1 MSSTESTAIRT
12 GSSNSRELRRVV
24 LSSYVGSALEFYD
37 FILYVTAASLV
48 FGGVFFTGLSPV
60 AATIASLG
68 TLAAGYLSRPLGALI
83 FGHVGDMVGRK
94 PALVLTLIL
103 MGVSTTLIGILPTSH
118 QVGALA
124 PILLVTLRVVQGIC
138 VGGEWGGAAVM
149 AFEHAPAHRRGFA
162 ASFVNAGQVTG
173 SALATGM
180 LALFSLLPEEQF
192 LSWGWRVPFLFSAV
206 LVGVG
211 LWVRLRISESPLFI
225 EEQRRRHKQNVAVKV
240 PLWAILRAPRSL
252 LLAFFALLGP
262 FILTAGLGSSF
273 GLAYARQSGLE
284 VSVVLGIT
292 FIASLVSVFFA
303 LAAGA
308 LSDRY
313 GRKTIM
319 IFGLVS
325 GVVFTYPFLRMIG
338 SGDFVLTLIAFV
350 VLFALIITPI
360 FAAGVAF
367 LSEQFDTGSRYTGA
381 ALGYQLASTIGG
393 GFAPVILASLLAA
406 QAGGLGLILVFVIGA
421 GVLSTLA
428 IAASVGRRPA
438 TTLNVPAAQ
447 TNPALVEEST

>member
-252 LLAFFALLGP
+252 LLAFLALLGP

-338 SGDFVLTLIAFV
+338 SGDIVLTLIAFV

-438 TTLNVPAAQ
+438 TILKVPAAQ
-447 TNPALVEEST
+447 TNPALVEESS